1 MLSQFLNGNSILV
14 INNSGPDTET
24 EKSLDQGSA
33 TLVKRKPYFLFQER
47 LENQA
52 MNQPCLLVYTSGTT
66 GNPKGVMVSQAWPF
80 FT

>member
-1 MLSQFLNGNSILV
+1 LSSLTLDPDPAIDPVKSLEIRFSSLV
-14 INNSGPDTET
+14 ITIKITAS
-24 EKSLDQGSA
+24 
-33 TLVKRKPYFLFQER
+33 LFQER